1 MDPLNIRQALIYDEN
16 MFDTEPAAAAQYQ
29 NRK

>member
-16 MFDTEPAAAAQYQ
+16 TFDTEPAAAAQYQ
-29 NRK
+29 HRK